1 MSTEDK
7 HRDFNDI
14 VDHLAADYPSLV
26 RQPWPRWSRPVL
38 IAVSISAAVVW
49 GLLSVA
55 MVAWGLSGVVL
66 TCAVVVICA
75 VAAYLDARRGPGRSR
90 SQ

>member
-7 HRDFNDI
+7 RRDFDDI

-26 RQPWPRWSRPVL
+26 RPPWPRWPRPVL
-38 IAVSISAAVVW
+38 ITVSICCAVVW
-49 GLLSVA
+49 ALLSVA
-55 MVAWGLSGVVL
+55 MVAWGLAGVAL
-66 TCAVVVICA
+66 TCVIVAACA
-75 VAAYLDARRGPGRSR
+75 VAGVLDARHGPGRP

>member
-7 HRDFNDI
+7 HRDFDSI

-26 RQPWPRWSRPVL
+26 RPPWPRWPRPVL
-38 IAVSISAAVVW
+38 ITVSICAAVLW

-55 MVAWGLSGVVL
+55 MVAWGLTGILL
-66 TCAVVVICA
+66 TCAI
-75 VAAYLDARRGPGRSR
+75 VAACVVAGVLDARRTVGRP